1 MNDDLSKL
9 MHDAVAGVGGHAP
22 AEQLV
27 GRLAA
32 VDRRRKLGV
41 MVTAATAMVLAS
53 FGVAAAW
60 PENQAPI
67 RIEIGDEGVDDQE
80 LDEDAFADI
89 DEEEAPEE
97 PVVEDAAEERPADDV
112 DEASEESTDPE
123 FVLDLD
129 LSNLEIATPTPEPT
143 PAPIP
148 TATPVPQPAPPAAPP
163 QGGGGHD
170 DGGSGD
176 GGKAGE
182 GGQEHQAGEGGQE
195 HQGGEGGQE
204 HQGGEGGQEHEGGE
218 GGQEQGGGEVAFS
231 ASAQYGSCEEPIP
244 YDNYSGTAAPGATVT
259 ITSPWSATTTATA
272 DGSGHWAVQVTFEA
286 APVDEPFTVT
296 ISSGGD
302 SVGLG
307 FVRTG

>member
-9 MHDAVAGVGGHAP
+9 MHDAVSGVGGHAP

-32 VDRRRKLGV
+32 VDRRRKFGV
-41 MVTAATAMVLAS
+41 MVTAATAMVLAT

-67 RIEIGDEGVDDQE
+67 RLELGDEVVDDE
-80 LDEDAFADI
+80 TDDVDEDALAEIVD
-89 DEEEAPEE
+89 DEPEAEE
-97 PVVEDAAEERPADDV
+97 PVVENDPVVEDTIEEPAE
-112 DEASEESTDPE
+112 PE

-129 LSNLEIATPTPEPT
+129 LSGLELPDPTPTPEPT
-143 PAPIP
+143 PVPPAP
-148 TATPVPQPAPPAAPP
+148 TATPAPQPAPPAAPP
-163 QGGGGHD
+163 QGGGG
-170 DGGSGD
+170 GGEESGSGGGGD
-176 GGKAGE
+176 GHADE
-182 GGQEHQAGEGGQE
+182 GGQHGGGEEGHHEEQGSGGGEEEHTG
-195 HQGGEGGQE
+195 GGEGG
-204 HQGGEGGQEHEGGE
+204 GQ
-218 GGQEQGGGEVAFS
+218 VAFS

-272 DGSGHWAVQVTFEA
+272 DSSGHWAVQVTFEA

-296 ISSGGD
+296 ISSGGE

>member
-9 MHDAVAGVGGHAP
+9 MHDAVSGVGGHAP
-22 AEQLV
+22 AGQLV

-32 VDRRRKLGV
+32 VDRRRKFGV
-41 MVTAATAMVLAS
+41 MITAATAMVLAT

-60 PENQAPI
+60 PEHHAPI
-67 RIEIGDEGVDDQE
+67 HLEIGDEGAEENE
-80 LDEDAFADI
+80 LDEDAFAD
-89 DEEEAPEE
+89 
-97 PVVEDAAEERPADDV
+97 V
-112 DEASEESTDPE
+112 DEARDDAPDADDSADEPTVDEPTEESAEPE

-129 LSNLEIATPTPEPT
+129 LSNLDVATPTPEPRPT
-143 PAPIP
+143 PAP

-163 QGGGGHD
+163 QSGGEGKEPGSGGGG
-170 DGGSGD
+170 DGHGDEDSQGSGD
-176 GGKAGE
+176 DGNHHEQGNHEDESTHEEEGGGEEEAGGEGEGE
-182 GGQEHQAGEGGQE
+182 GGQ
-195 HQGGEGGQE
+195 
-204 HQGGEGGQEHEGGE
+204 
-218 GGQEQGGGEVAFS
+218 VAFS

-272 DGSGHWAVQVTFEA
+272 DASGHWAVQVTFEA

-302 SVGLG
+302 SLGLG

>member
-1 MNDDLSKL
+1 MSDDLSKL
-9 MHDAVAGVGGHAP
+9 MHDAVSGVGGQAP

-41 MVTAATAMVLAS
+41 MITAATAMVLAT

-67 RIEIGDEGVDDQE
+67 RLEIGDEGVDDEE
-80 LDEDAFADI
+80 LDEDAFAEI
-89 DEEEAPEE
+89 DQEQEAEE
-97 PVVEDAAEERPADDV
+97 PTFDETV
-112 DEASEESTDPE
+112 DEPQVEETVDEPAEPE
-123 FVLDLD
+123 FVLDID

-143 PAPIP
+143 PEPAP

-170 DGGSGD
+170 DSGSGGGER
-176 GGKAGE
+176 GGKQGQGQESGDEGNHEEQANGDEEGNHEEE
-182 GGQEHQAGEGGQE
+182 GG
-195 HQGGEGGQE
+195 GGE
-204 HQGGEGGQEHEGGE
+204 
-218 GGQEQGGGEVAFS
+218 EQGGGQVAFS

-272 DGSGHWAVQVTFEA
+272 DSSGHWAVQVTFEA
-286 APVDEPFTVT
+286 APVDQPFTVT
-296 ISSGGD
+296 ISSGGE
-302 SVGLG
+302 SVGLS